1 MEAQYLHL
9 ITGFTSCSKNNF
21 LILRED
27 STMELVTQEMFQF
40 ENFSK
45 SVVTVHLFAK
55 LTYHV
60 SLAIINFVINLFS
73 KLSFLEIKY
82 YLY

>member
-1 MEAQYLHL
+1 
-9 ITGFTSCSKNNF
+9 
-21 LILRED
+21 
-27 STMELVTQEMFQF
+27 MELVTQEMFQF